1 LEVVLASE
9 DPSGPSILGQGQH
22 FLQAPIIMGQEKFNL
37 SKCGMFLKY
46 QQYIRAWFGS
56 HMHFEK
62 DFKTDKV
69 LGEIWDP
76 SNA

>member
-1 LEVVLASE
+1 
-9 DPSGPSILGQGQH
+9 
-22 FLQAPIIMGQEKFNL
+22 MGQEKFNL